1 MQALLFVL
9 VLLGDPGPLF
19 VVGGGT
25 VPAEVF
31 RRALDAAGGERA
43 RVVVLAQASSL
54 PDAGEGAAR
63 QWREAGAKT
72 TVNLK
77 LADRAAALTELE
89 RADVIWLGGGDQK
102 KLVAELKGVA
112 GALEAVRRRVDAGAA
127 AGGTS
132 AGAAA
137 ISRFMITG
145 EADLEAVRAS
155 ATRLEEGLGL
165 WPGVIVDQHFLRRR
179 RMNRLLAAVLDR
191 PELVGVGIDERTAV
205 EVRGTRIT
213 VMGEGNVMVLDARG
227 ADRSDPEPGRAH
239 AARNVRLHL
248 LRAGMGLDLAA
259 R

>member
-1 MQALLFVL
+1 MQALLFVVVVL
-9 VLLGDPGPLF
+9 VGDPGPLF
-19 VVGGGT
+19 VAGGGT
-25 VPAEVF
+25 VPPEVF
-31 RRALDAAGGERA
+31 RRALEAAGGERA
-43 RVVVLAQASSL
+43 RVVVLAQASAL
-54 PDAGEGAAR
+54 ADAGEGAVR

-72 TVNLK
+72 VVNLELGERAPA
-77 LADRAAALTELE
+77 LAELG

-102 KLVAELKGVA
+102 KLMAELKGA
-112 GALEAVRRRVDAGAA
+112 GALETVRRRVEAGAA

-137 ISRFMITG
+137 LSRFMITG
-145 EADLEAVRAS
+145 EADLDAVRAG

-213 VMGEGNVMVLDARG
+213 VMGEGNVMVLDVRG